1 MMREIH
7 VPTPQRAVGIRCR
20 KPVPGTPLPAALG
33 FALLACAVT
42 AAAPARAAQP
52 LGCLIEPNRV
62 VELGSPVIGVL
73 EQVHVDR
80 GANVRMGQVV
90 ATLKAD
96 VERASADVAKS
107 RAQAEADVQAAIANR
122 DFNKQ
127 RLTRGEGLVQKNF
140 ISNQAMDQIRA
151 ETDVSEQRLAQAREQ
166 KRTWDRE
173 YDMARAQL
181 AQRSLVSP
189 LTGVVVDRYLN
200 PGERVEDRAVMKL
213 ATLNP
218 LRVEVFMPA
227 AAYREVQTGMNAK
240 VYPDLPGAGEHN
252 AKVILVD
259 RIIDPASN
267 TFRVRL
273 ELPNP
278 GNALPAGV
286 RCKVAIGDQVVEAG
300 GDPSK
305 TVVPSSLAPVK
316 PAQPA
321 NPANSTK
328 PVQPASP
335 GSAPPAPAAPAP
347 AAAPKVSAAPESV
360 DRGVLQALE
369 AWRKSWTSRDFA
381 SYLSA
386 YAPDFRGDAPSR
398 ADWLKERETRIRK
411 ASEIDIRISDT
422 RVRQLDEWRA
432 RVDFRQSYRS
442 INFSDDTLKSLLMIM
457 EQGRWLIREE
467 RTGH

>member
-7 VPTPQRAVGIRCR
+7 APTPQRAVWIRCPT
-20 KPVPGTPLPAALG
+20 PVPGTRLPSALH
-33 FALLACAVT
+33 FALLASVVAL
-42 AAAPARAAQP
+42 AAPADAAQP

-80 GANVRMGQVV
+80 GADVRQGQVV

-96 VERASADVAKS
+96 VERASASVAKS

-122 DFNKQ
+122 DFNQQ
-127 RLTRGEGLVQKNF
+127 RLKRGEELVKKNF
-140 ISNQAMDQIRA
+140 ISNQALDQIKA
-151 ETDVSEQRLAQAREQ
+151 ESDVAVQRLAQAREQ

-189 LTGVVVDRYLN
+189 LTGVVVDRYLH

-227 AAYREVQTGMNAK
+227 AAYREVQAGMNAK
-240 VYPDLPGAGEHN
+240 VFPDLPGAGEHN

-278 GNALPAGV
+278 DNALPAGV

-300 GDPSK
+300 GNPNK
-305 TVVPSSLAPVK
+305 TAVPSSLAPAQPVN

-321 NPANSTK
+321 PPT
-328 PVQPASP
+328 
-335 GSAPPAPAAPAP
+335 SAPPAPAKPAP
-347 AAAPKVSAAPESV
+347 AAVPKVSVAPEAA
-360 DRGVLQALE
+360 DRGVMRALE
-369 AWRKSWTSRDFA
+369 SWRKSWTNRNLAD
-381 SYLSA
+381 YLSA
-386 YAPDFRGDAPSR
+386 HAP
-398 ADWLKERETRIRK
+398 WL
-411 ASEIDIRISDT
+411 
-422 RVRQLDEWRA
+422 
-432 RVDFRQSYRS
+432 F
-442 INFSDDTLKSLLMIM
+442 
-457 EQGRWLIREE
+457 REE
-467 RTGH
+467 RA